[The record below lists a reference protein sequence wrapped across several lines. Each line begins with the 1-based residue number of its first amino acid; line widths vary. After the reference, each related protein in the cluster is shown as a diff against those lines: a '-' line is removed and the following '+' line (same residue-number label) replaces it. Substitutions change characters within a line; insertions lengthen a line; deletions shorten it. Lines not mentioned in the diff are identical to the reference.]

1 MEQTIRKK
9 QIIILAAGGILSA
22 ALAAAHYFSPIA
34 RGLAAN
40 ADVELVLLSKE
51 RPMLFIYHSFSRSV
65 NAVRL
70 PAGAQRGGS
79 AYQRAGEVLRSFFGS
94 GVPAGPPA
102 YIEVQAPDMDAFE
115 DLLNNWRARP
125 ALLGR
130 LLRWLVELKKNDAT
144 DLSAHDITLLA
155 LELSRLNSSNFI
167 KEDLDNSGAG
177 AAAKRGAAAVN
188 PPQGVA
194 DNSAGPDTAAPQD
207 GAAVSLP
214 AAGAVRL
221 EVLNASGQVDLAALV
236 TKLLRK
242 KGFDVINFG
251 TYGRRLARTKII
263 NCSGDLK
270 AARALRDAMDLGGLE
285 IYSKPDKLT
294 IAQVRIIL
302 GEDFDGSK
310 IKK

>member
-1 MEQTIRKK
+1 M
-9 QIIILAAGGILSA
+9 LAAGGLITF
-22 ALAAAHYFSPIA
+22 ALAAAHYLSPIA

-51 RPMLFIYHSFSRSV
+51 RPMLFVYHSFSKTV

-70 PAGAQRGGS
+70 PAGTSRGGS
-79 AYQRAGEVLRSFFGS
+79 AYQRAGEVLRSFFGA
-94 GVPAGPPA
+94 GVPAGAPA

-130 LLRWLVELKKNDAT
+130 LVRWLAVLKKNDAT
-144 DLSAHDITLLA
+144 NLSAHDLALLA
-155 LELSRLNSSNFI
+155 LELSRMNSANFI
-167 KEDLDNSGAG
+167 KEDLDNSGASAAPRRG
-177 AAAKRGAAAVN
+177 AVPGNLPAGGADSAAARGDTGT
-188 PPQGVA
+188 PQR
-194 DNSAGPDTAAPQD
+194 
-207 GAAVSLP
+207 GAAVSPAAAITEP

-221 EVLNASGQVDLAALV
+221 EVLNASGKVDLAAQV
-236 TKLLRK
+236 TKFLRK

-251 TYGRRLARTKII
+251 TYGRKAARTKII
-263 NCSGDLK
+263 NCSGDIK
-270 AARALRDAMDLGGLE
+270 AARSLRAALDLGGLE
-285 IYSKPDKLT
+285 IYSKPDKMA

-310 IKK
+310 TEK